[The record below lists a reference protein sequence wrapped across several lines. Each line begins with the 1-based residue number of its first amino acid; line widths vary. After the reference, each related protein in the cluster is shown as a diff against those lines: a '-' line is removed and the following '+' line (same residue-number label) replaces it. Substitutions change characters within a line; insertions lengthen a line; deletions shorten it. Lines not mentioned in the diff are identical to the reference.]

1 MPAVPVHFGTERDP
15 VVVPAALE
23 VEEPT
28 GLGEVSLG
36 AGAVSL
42 GAGAELTR

>member
-23 VEEPT
+23 VEPT